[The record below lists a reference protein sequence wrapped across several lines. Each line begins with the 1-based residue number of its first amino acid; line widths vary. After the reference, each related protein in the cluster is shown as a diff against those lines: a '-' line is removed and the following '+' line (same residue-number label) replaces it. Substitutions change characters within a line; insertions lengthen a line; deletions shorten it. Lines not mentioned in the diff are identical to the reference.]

1 MLYLQSFGIWN
12 VRDSKKPF
20 VLDDNIKSSSF
31 VQDLIQENTEV
42 CALQSSL
49 QIKHFNTTFP
59 RVLRE

>member
-1 MLYLQSFGIWN
+1 MIT
-12 VRDSKKPF
+12 
-20 VLDDNIKSSSF
+20 SSSF